1 MSCDWSCYHNT
12 ILASDWSPTYSP
24 LIGGDQGGSIQFKV
38 ALEAEEMAEGRRA
51 AVPKMYPI
59 FGHKFRE
66 VTHHIS

>member
-1 MSCDWSCYHNT
+1 MIGHVTT
-12 ILASDWSPTYSP
+12 ILASDWSRY
-24 LIGGDQGGSIQFKV
+24 QGGSIQFKV

>member
-1 MSCDWSCYHNT
+1 MVTS
-12 ILASDWSPTYSP
+12 ILTSDWS
-24 LIGGDQGGSIQFKV
+24 DQGGSIQFKV

-66 VTHHIS
+66 VTFHKISTFHDIP

>member
-1 MSCDWSCYHNT
+1 MVT
-12 ILASDWSPTYSP
+12 LPQYSP